1 MPTTI
6 DQKADPEAAGFD
18 PARLARIDEHLRTR
32 YIEPGKIAGCQ
43 VMVSR
48 AGRLAYSST
57 LGLADRERAVPVA
70 DDTIWRIYSMTK
82 PVTGVALL
90 TLYEQG
96 KFQLDDPVHR
106 YLPEFRGLQVR
117 ERDEDGNRRL
127 VDPARPMTV
136 RDAMMHMTGIG
147 AGPKGARLDL
157 STLTDRPPSLRMG
170 KGGTLQTLIERLAGE
185 PLRFHPGT
193 GWLYSWST
201 DVCARL
207 VEVLSGQQFDEYLQ
221 ATIFDPLGMVDTGFS
236 VADAAIDRFAAL
248 YRRNTDKQLVLSDD
262 PLTSEYREHPTF
274 FSGGGGLVSTAA
286 DYLRFCHMLVG
297 GGEVDGVRVLGR
309 KTVDLMRTNHL
320 PGGGDLRAFAVP
332 GGYGE
337 VGFDGMGFGLTV
349 AVSKGPA
356 ATQSA
361 GSAGEFMWGGLA
373 STAFWIDPVEEV
385 VAVFMTQLIP
395 SGTFNFRGQLKSIVY
410 GALGDRGD
418 RAAPAGYSSSSPM
431 M

>member
-1 MPTTI
+1 MPTTTEL
-6 DQKADPEAAGFD
+6 KPDPEGAGFD
-18 PARLARIDEHLRTR
+18 PLRLARIEEHLRTR

-43 VMVSR
+43 VLVSR
-48 AGRLAYSST
+48 GGQLAYAAT
-57 LGLADRERAVPVA
+57 LGAADRERGVPVA

-82 PVTGVALL
+82 PITGVALL
-90 TLYEQG
+90 TLYERG
-96 KFQLDDPVHR
+96 LFQLDDPVHR

-127 VDPARPMTV
+127 VDPARPMSM

-147 AGPKGARLDL
+147 AGPRHARLDL
-157 STLTDRPPSLRMG
+157 AALADRPPSLRFG
-170 KGGTLQTLIERLAGE
+170 EGGTLQALVEALAGE

-193 GWLYSWST
+193 RWLYTWST

-207 VEVLSGQQFDEYLQ
+207 VEVLSGQRFDEYLQ
-221 ATIFDPLGMVDTGFS
+221 ATIFGPLDMTDTGFS
-236 VADAAIDRFAAL
+236 VADADVDRFAAL
-248 YRRNTDKQLVLSDD
+248 YRRDASKNLVLSDD
-262 PLTSEYREHPTF
+262 PRSSDYRRRPTF
-274 FSGGGGLVSTAA
+274 LSGGGGLVSTAA

-309 KTVDLMRTNHL
+309 KTVELMRTNHL
-320 PGGGDLRAFAVP
+320 PGGGDLRSVALP

-356 ATQSA
+356 ATQAA

-373 STAFWIDPVEEV
+373 STAFWVDPVEEV
-385 VAVFMTQLIP
+385 VAVFMTQLVP
-395 SGTFNFRGQLKSIVY
+395 SGTFNFRGQLTSIVY
-410 GALGDRGD
+410 GALAD
-418 RAAPAGYSSSSPM
+418 
-431 M
+431 